1 MDRKVSSKAM
11 GLLNAMHKITCAPG
25 AGAVLLLDFLPQP

>member
-11 GLLNAMHKITCAPG
+11 GLLNAMYKITCAPG
-25 AGAVLLLDFLPQP
+25 AVLLLEFLPQP